1 MRASLVIFAA
11 LFLSPILAHWLLE
24 DPGYVLLHFRGYA
37 IQTSIPI
44 LIALLVG
51 LYVIVRILVHVWRAP
66 KQLGEFAAQRNA
78 RKSQERLARG
88 LIDLAEGNWARG
100 ERLLSLGARKSER
113 PFLNYLSAAR
123 AAQLQGQTE
132 RRDTWLKMAYEQSPK
147 ATAAVLLT
155 QAELQIQD
163 HDHEQA
169 LATLQKLEQTRP
181 GHPQGLALQA
191 RLYEQLEDWEHLQSL
206 IPELRRTKGLTKL
219 EIDGLQKRVAE
230 KRLVGAEE
238 TRDLEMTQAIW
249 STLSKP
255 LQTDAA
261 LVRSYASALNAC
273 GEMDAAET
281 LLRKV
286 IKSQWD
292 DTLVSVYGTIKASD
306 ARKQLQHAEQWLK
319 QQGENPALLMTTAR
333 LCINNELW
341 GKARSYLESSL
352 GLRPD
357 AASYQ
362 LYGTLLEHFGEVD
375 DAADAYRSGLRMANK
390 PLDLDLPALTPP
402 KE

>member
-1 MRASLVIFAA
+1 MKVSLVILAT

-44 LIALLVG
+44 LLAILVA
-51 LYVIVRILVHVWRAP
+51 LYVIVRVLVRLWRAP

-163 HDHEQA
+163 NDHEHA

-191 RLYEQLEDWEHLQSL
+191 RLYEQLEDWEHLHTL
-206 IPELRRTKGLTKL
+206 IPELRKTKGLTKI
-219 EIDGLQKRVAE
+219 EIDGLQKRVTNQ
-230 KRLVGAEE
+230 RLTNAKES
-238 TRDLEMTQAIW
+238 RDLEAIKTIW
-249 STLSKP
+249 STLPKP
-255 LQTDAA
+255 LQSDAV
-261 LVRSYASALNAC
+261 LVRTYTTGLSAC
-273 GEMDAAET
+273 GENDSAEA
-281 LLRKV
+281 LLRKA
-286 IKSQWD
+286 IKGNWD
-292 DTLVSVYGTIKASD
+292 DVLVSAYGTIKATDST
-306 ARKQLQHAEQWLK
+306 KQLQHAEHWLK
-319 QQGENPALLMTTAR
+319 QQGENPTLLMATAR

-341 GKARSYLESSL
+341 GKARSYLETSL

-357 AASYQ
+357 VESYQ

-375 DAADAYRSGLRMANK
+375 DAADAFRAGLRMANK
-390 PLDLDLPALTPP
+390 PLNLDLPALTPP